1 MTFRYR
7 RLPNVGRIKSRAT
20 DVQSESIS
28 VFNAIRLL
36 WTRKGT
42 KTIEERTPRS
52 FAFWSSREDPSQAKI
67 DRRPQR
73 RKYRSPGAERRRGEE
88 IAWERD

>member
-28 VFNAIRLL
+28 VF
-36 WTRKGT
+36 
-42 KTIEERTPRS
+42 
-52 FAFWSSREDPSQAKI
+52 
-67 DRRPQR
+67 
-73 RKYRSPGAERRRGEE
+73 
-88 IAWERD
+88 